1 MKNNE
6 PVEILHLVDIGNT
19 TATYGLALGGR
30 LTRVESIPVIDIPEK
45 IRICSKKGSKYK
57 NIVLIASVVPKNTE
71 KVTSELYAR
80 GLSEILEIGKD
91 LKFSLKNFYKNDEKL
106 GIDRKIDAFGAIQSN
121 KLPCI
126 VFDFGTAITCD
137 LIDEKGVFLGG
148 LIIPGPET
156 SLRSLLDRTA
166 LLPKVFNLKKGTGRS
181 YGRNTEECLQQ
192 GIIQAYSAMTDGL
205 ITELSKEFKK
215 KPHVIITG
223 GFSSFIGKI
232 IRSKA
237 EINPAH
243 TLESILQIYQDRKR
257 PLSQK

>member
-1 MKNNE
+1 MKKSQFSE
-6 PVEILHLVDIGNT
+6 VLHLVDIGNT
-19 TATYGLALGGR
+19 NATYGFAIGGS
-30 LTRVESIPVIDIPEK
+30 LNKVESVSLNEIPEK
-45 IRICSKKGSKYK
+45 IKICSKKGAQYK

-71 KVTSELYAR
+71 KVLSELYAR
-80 GLSEILEIGKD
+80 GISNILEIGKD
-91 LKFSLKNFYKNDEKL
+91 IKVPIKNFYENDKKL
-106 GIDRKIDAFGAIQSN
+106 GIDRKIDAYGAIQSK

-156 SLRSLLDRTA
+156 SLLSLLDRTA
-166 LLPKVFNLKKGTGRS
+166 LLPKVFNLKTESGLP
-181 YGRNTEECLQQ
+181 YGRNTEDCIQH
-192 GIIQAYSAMTDGL
+192 GVIQAYAAMTDGL
-205 ITELSKEFKK
+205 IAKLSKEFKK

-232 IRSKA
+232 IHSKA

-243 TLESILQIYQDRKR
+243 TLESILKLYQNQI
-257 PLSQK
+257 SA